1 MPRQIIDC
9 TRWLRGDG
17 KSDAAEFLTFE
28 SGDSRGDTARRSAV
42 RIPAGCG
49 TYIVGQA
56 HADIDG
62 APLSEFDL
70 SNFFGEGVVAK
81 FNFAGE
87 GAVTDAHLQSGVGQ
101 LIRSGDILL
110 MANTGDRESAPLVT
124 PAATR
129 WMINQGVKLVGFDES
144 FAIERR
150 GSQAN
155 HRALLG
161 AGIAVIHN
169 LVNLDRASGRRV
181 AVMALPLALLGAA
194 SAPCRVVLID

>member
-17 KSDAAEFLTFE
+17 ESDAAEFLTFE

-62 APLSEFDL
+62 APLSELDL

-87 GAVTDAHLQSGVGQ
+87 GAITDVHLQSGVGQ